1 MRLPGAVALITGAG
15 SGMGRAGAL
24 RFAREGASIVVAD
37 IDAGAAA
44 ETARLVEEAGGK
56 AIAVAGDVS
65 RPEDCASMVAA
76 GVEAF
81 GKLSI
86 AWANAGIPQAS
97 QPLEAMTSETFD
109 RLMAVNARGVW
120 LTAQA
125 AVPALKA
132 NGGGAI
138 LITASMSGLKAR
150 SGNSAYS
157 MSKGATVM
165 LTHQLAVELA
175 PDGIRVNSLCP
186 VAADTP
192 MLPQLMEGAPDVEAV
207 KAAIIAGIPL
217 KRLCTAEDVANAA
230 LFLASD
236 EAAMITGVNLRVDG
250 GLGA

>member
-1 MRLPGAVALITGAG
+1 MRLPEAVALITGAG

-24 RFAREGASIVVAD
+24 RFAQEGASVVVAD
-37 IDAGAAA
+37 VDGDAAA
-44 ETARLVEEAGGK
+44 ETARLVEGAGGK

-76 GVEAF
+76 GVDTY

-97 QPLEAMTSETFD
+97 RPLEELTADVFD
-109 RLMAVNARGVW
+109 RMMAVNARGVW

-132 NGGGAI
+132 NGSGAI
-138 LITASMSGLKAR
+138 VITASMSGLKGR
-150 SGNSAYS
+150 PGNSAYS

-175 PDGIRVNSLCP
+175 PFRIRVNSICP

-192 MLPQLMEGAPDVEAV
+192 MFPQFLEGAPDVEAA
-207 KAAIIAGIPL
+207 KAAVIAAIPL
-217 KRLCTAEDVANAA
+217 KRLCAAEDVANAA
-230 LFLASD
+230 LFLASE

>member
-1 MRLPGAVALITGAG
+1 MRLPDAVALITGAG

-37 IDAGAAA
+37 LDVDAAA
-44 ETARLVEEAGGK
+44 ATAKLVEEAGGQ
-56 AIAVAGDVS
+56 AIAVGGDVS
-65 RPEDCASMVAA
+65 RPEDCARMVAA
-76 GVEAF
+76 GLEAF

-97 QPLEAMTSETFD
+97 QPIEVLTAETFD
-109 RLMAVNARGVW
+109 RMMAVNARGAW

-125 AVPALKA
+125 AVPALRA

-138 LITASMSGLKAR
+138 VITSSMSGLKGR

-165 LTHQLAVELA
+165 MTHALAVELA
-175 PDGIRVNSLCP
+175 PYGIRVNSLCP

-192 MLPQLMEGAPDVEAV
+192 MFPRFLEGAPDFETA
-207 KAAIIAGIPL
+207 KAAVVAAIPL